1 LDGTE
6 FMMAY
11 HLMIDRFATAN
22 QDFQPVESVK
32 PVDSLRSWMG
42 GNFKGIIE
50 SLGYISGLGV
60 DTIFLSPFMK
70 SHKYHGYW
78 VTDYFS
84 VEEHF
89 GTDDDLACL
98 VSEAHIKGIRVM
110 MDVPIT
116 HCHMSNRRFCQPS
129 VYKSEFLLKDHRGST
144 IGFFGDPDL
153 PEIDLDRAAV
163 RQEVL
168 DILRYWLSYGF
179 DGIRFDH
186 AKRPSLSFW
195 HFLVPELKKLS
206 PQSLLLGEN
215 WSEQGE
221 IGRLVGLLDGELNLP
236 LAFAMRRFLMEPGLE
251 SMSGITAI
259 VNLQESLRER
269 GYIIPAFI
277 DNHDLERAAV
287 LARGNESLLK
297 LGYLILMTLPYPVI
311 IYSGSERSQGQTA
324 NLPEGCVE
332 RDRFFREPTSWSIG
346 QHFADW
352 IGRISR
358 LRRTLW
364 PMLSTAH
371 ITFDADPLRSILRY
385 SYSMG
390 EDIVEVIANYGHAP
404 NRVHT
409 AYRHKCLA
417 STHEAREVAT
427 GEEICLLGHQG
438 VVLVNEEHGER
449 NRLPGAREDGE

>member
-1 LDGTE
+1 
-6 FMMAY
+6 MAY

-32 PVDSLRSWMG
+32 STDPLSSWMG

-50 SLGYISGLGV
+50 SLGYISDLGV
-60 DTIFLSPFMK
+60 DTIFLSPFMR

-89 GTDDDLACL
+89 GTDDDLTYL
-98 VSEAHIKGIRVM
+98 VSEAHIKGMRII

-116 HCHMSNRRFCQPS
+116 HCHVSNRRFCQPS
-129 VYKSEFLLKDHRGST
+129 VHESDFLLKDHQGNA

-153 PEIDLDRAAV
+153 PEIDLDRFAV
-163 RQEVL
+163 RQEVF

-215 WSEQGE
+215 WSEQGG

-251 SMSGITAI
+251 SVSGITTV
-259 VNLQESLRER
+259 VNLQRSLRER
-269 GYIIPAFI
+269 GYVLPAFI

-287 LARGNESLLK
+287 LARGNESLLR
-297 LGYLILMTLPYPVI
+297 LAYLILMTLPYPVI

-324 NLPEGCVE
+324 NLTEGCVE
-332 RDRFFREPTSWSIG
+332 RDRFFREPTSWSFG

-352 IGRISR
+352 IGRIGR
-358 LRRTLW
+358 LRRTFL
-364 PMLSTAH
+364 PILSTAH
-371 ITFDADPLRSILRY
+371 ISFDAAPLTSILRY
-385 SYSMG
+385 SYRIG
-390 EDIVEVIANYGHAP
+390 VDIIEVIANYGHAP
-404 NRVHT
+404 ESVHT

-417 STHEAREVAT
+417 STNEAREMAT
-427 GEEICLLGHQG
+427 GREICLLGHQG
-438 VVLVNEEHGER
+438 VILVNEGYDEKKGYL
-449 NRLPGAREDGE
+449 NLKF